1 MSFFAGV
8 AFERFLQRF
17 LTKQLRA
24 QGVLPA
30 GKRITMSSVGGE
42 EVDLFCDEPLLVG
55 EVTAHAETQEE
66 VDKLL
71 KKVRRVEEVYGKPV
85 QIKML
90 IALTAERKIA
100 RRLRKRCEE
109 EGINLVLGRTV
120 QKGLG

>member
-71 KKVRRVEEVYGKPV
+71 RKVQIVEKTYGRPV
-85 QIKML
+85 QIKIL
-90 IALTAERKIA
+90 IVLTAERKVA
-100 RRLRKRCEE
+100 RRLRRLCKEK
-109 EGINLVLGRTV
+109 GIDLVIGRSV
-120 QKGLG
+120 QKKQK